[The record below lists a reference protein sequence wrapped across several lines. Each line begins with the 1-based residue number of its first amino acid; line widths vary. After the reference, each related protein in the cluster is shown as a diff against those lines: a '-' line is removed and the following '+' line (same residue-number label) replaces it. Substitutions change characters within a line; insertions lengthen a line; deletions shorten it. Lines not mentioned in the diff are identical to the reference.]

1 MKRLVDALSLMQRTL
16 KVKKNQ
22 LNKFGGFNY
31 RTVEDITTIINAE
44 LPESFYISTHVNF
57 NVDLIEVIVGLS
69 TTDED
74 GKEISIKSNAYAF
87 YDESHGKMSREQK
100 CGAAISYARK
110 YALCNLF
117 NIGTGDDDIDSL
129 EQTAPKGVKK
139 KNDNLTPVNYVER
152 SYKYIEKDED
162 LNIIKDKYL
171 FMFDKAPQS
180 ISDIKS
186 GVEKRV
192 REVVK
197 KKLDELTDINQVADL
212 TKTFYEQFPDFKY
225 AIINESDRRIDK
237 LIDGE
242 PNDSTT

>member
-1 MKRLVDALSLMQRTL
+1 MKKLVDALSLMQRTL

-31 RTVEDITTIINAE
+31 RTVEDMTTIINAE

-57 NVDLIEVIVGLS
+57 NVDLIEVIVGLA

-117 NIGTGDDDIDSL
+117 NIGTGDDDVDSL

-139 KNDNLTPVNYVER
+139 KNDNLTPITINYVER
-152 SYKYIEKDED
+152 SYKYVEKDED

-180 ISDIKS
+180 IADIKS

-197 KKLDELTDINQVADL
+197 KRFDELTDTNQVADL

-225 AIINESDRRIDK
+225 AIINESDKRIDK
-237 LIDGE
+237 LIDG
-242 PNDSTT
+242 DKK